1 MKFSTEEQAEIGR
14 NSIGKLILIVSIGLL
29 IFVCFGLNGGSA
41 AATIGVL
48 GVAGFFVGLF
58 LTLGNKSQSEIR
70 EQHRNIDAQV
80 NLMVEMA
87 KAGMSSSEISD
98 SITAM
103 NTPKRTTDSGTKE
116 IIKGAV
122 IGGIVAGDAGAVV
135 GAAVAKNKLDNERQS
150 KSSHN

>member
-29 IFVCFGLNGGSA
+29 IFVCFGLNGGRA

-48 GVAGFFVGLF
+48 AMVGFFVGLF

-70 EQHRNIDAQV
+70 EQHRNVDAQV
-80 NLMVEMA
+80 NLVVEMA

-98 SITAM
+98 GITAM

-135 GAAVAKNKLDNERQS
+135 GATVAKNKLDNERKS
-150 KSSHN
+150 KS